1 MLSATEV
8 RNKGFNVIDKLLQK
22 YEEVVISFRGKKRF
36 VVMDIDRF
44 NELRKKE
51 LELAYKEVLEDY
63 EKGNYKI
70 VSAKEHIE
78 NIKKELNDV

>member
-1 MLSATEV
+1 MVSATEI
-8 RNKGFNVIDKLLQK
+8 RKKGFSFIDKLLEK
-22 YEEVVISFRGKKRF
+22 YEEVVVSFKGKKRF
-36 VVMDIDRF
+36 VIMDIDRF

-51 LELAYKEVLEDY
+51 LDLAYKEVMEDY

-78 NIKKELNDV
+78 NLKKERNV